1 MKGRKETTSAETV
14 KTTIRVR
21 RGLWNAV
28 LHRSI
33 DEDRSSQAIVE
44 QALEEYL
51 KKVNARK

>member
-1 MKGRKETTSAETV
+1 MKGAKKTSSPETV

-51 KKVNARK
+51 KKAEVRK

>member
-1 MKGRKETTSAETV
+1 MKGTKETSSSETV
-14 KTTIRVR
+14 KTTIRVK

-33 DEDRSSQAIVE
+33 DENRSSQSIVE

-51 KKVNARK
+51 KKADAKK